1 MQNNYFVFIKLRV
14 GEYVENIWECEVF
27 AQNKEKY
34 LAHREKCRHYAAN
47 LRLESFIDYQMMTL
61 K

>member
-27 AQNKEKY
+27 GTKQGEMG
-34 LAHREKCRHYAAN
+34 
-47 LRLESFIDYQMMTL
+47 FIDQKCTFDVL
-61 K
+61 S